1 MKLFRFTLPALVA
14 LLGCSLL
21 VGPAAFG
28 QPATAEGLKVQASK
42 KAGSVVIPVFNLS
55 GPFTEKPVAED
66 NLFAFGAAESQSLY
80 SLMKTLRQAKDDTAV
95 PAIVLVVNSPSIGRA
110 QLEELSRCFDE
121 LKAAGKKIH
130 VHSDTFSMGQYALVS
145 HASEISMVPTG
156 YLFITG
162 LYGEQMFL
170 KGLLEKISVKPD
182 FFTCGDF
189 KTAAEMFM
197 RKGPSPQAQ
206 EMSKWLYDD
215 IYANMLQLIADGRNV
230 TSKKAEEWI
239 DQGVFTAE
247 DALKAGV
254 VDQVEHRQD
263 LESRLRDLYGSTL
276 KFTSDYSTKDKDKDK
291 IDLSSPFGVMSFY
304 AELLS
309 PSTPEKNTKPA
320 VGIVYLEGSILDGN
334 PSGNPFLAE
343 AAAFSG
349 PIRKALDAA
358 AEDDAI
364 KCVVFR
370 VNSPGGSAVASEVIL
385 NAAKRVAAK
394 KPLIVSMG
402 DVAASGG
409 YYVACATDTI
419 VAEPSTITGSI
430 GVVAGK
436 MATGELWNRLGIS
449 FSPIARGKNSALLGS
464 LNVFTDSEREAMQ
477 NYMNATYVVFKGHV
491 TEIRGDKLSKPIDE
505 LAGGRVYTG
514 KQALELGLVD
524 RLGGLTEAIKLAAK
538 KAKLSE
544 GYDVRII
551 PRPQNFIEMLMS
563 DLNGDKDDGNH
574 IAMKLMSPEIRGLW
588 QQILPVLNTLDADRV
603 EAVTQAL
610 LQLTILQADGVS
622 LTMPIHVSK

>member
-1 MKLFRFTLPALVA
+1 MNIYRLTHPALI
-14 LLGCSLL
+14 LMCGCSLL
-21 VGPAAFG
+21 LGSTAFG
-28 QPATAEGLKVQASK
+28 QAAAAEELKVQASK

-55 GPFTEKPVAED
+55 GAFTEKPVADD
-66 NLFAFGAAESQSLY
+66 NPFSFGATGGKSLY
-80 SLMKTLRQAKDDTAV
+80 SMLKTLRQVKDDDAV
-95 PAIVLVVNSPSIGRA
+95 PAVVLVVNSPSIGRA

-121 LKAAGKKIH
+121 LKEAGKKIH

-170 KGLLEKISVKPD
+170 KGLLDKISVKPD

-197 RKGPSPQAQ
+197 RTSPSPEAQ

-230 TSKKAEEWI
+230 TSDEAEKWI

-254 VDQVEHRQD
+254 VDVVEHRQD
-263 LESRLRDLYGSTL
+263 LESRLRDQYGSTL
-276 KFTSDYSTKDKDKDK
+276 KFNSDYGTKDKGK
-291 IDLSSPFGVMSFY
+291 IDLSSPFGVMNFY
-304 AELLS
+304 AELLA
-309 PSTPEKNTKPA
+309 PSTPKKSTKPA
-320 VGIVYLEGSILDGN
+320 VGIVYLEGSIMDGN

-402 DVAASGG
+402 DVAGSGG
-409 YYVACATDTI
+409 YYVACATETI

-430 GVVAGK
+430 GVVSGK
-436 MATGELWNRLGIS
+436 MATGELWERLGIN
-449 FSPIARGKNSALLGS
+449 FSPIARGKNAALLGS
-464 LNVFTDSEREAMQ
+464 LKVFTDSEREAMQ
-477 NYMNATYVVFKGHV
+477 SYMNATYDVFKGHV
-491 TEIRGDKLSKPIDE
+491 TAIRGDKLSKPIDD

-524 RLGGLTEAIKLAAK
+524 RLGGLTEAIQIAAK
-538 KAKLSE
+538 KAKLAD
-544 GYDVRII
+544 GYEVRIV
-551 PRPQNFIEMLMS
+551 PRPKNFIETLMS
-563 DLNGDKDDGNH
+563 DLNGKSDDGKH
-574 IAMKLMSPEIRGLW
+574 IALKLMSPEVRGMW
-588 QQILPVLNTLDADRV
+588 QQILPVLNNLDADRV
-603 EAVTQAL
+603 KAVTQAL

-622 LTMPIHVSK
+622 LTMPIHVSN

>member
-14 LLGCSLL
+14 MLGCSLL
-21 VGPAAFG
+21 VGPPAFG
-28 QPATAEGLKVQASK
+28 QAAAAEGLKVQASK

-55 GPFTEKPVAED
+55 GPFTEKPVADD
-66 NLFAFGAAESQSLY
+66 NPFAFGAAEGQSLY
-80 SLMKTLRQAKDDTAV
+80 SMMETLRQVKDDDAV

-170 KGLLEKISVKPD
+170 KGLLDKISVKPD

-230 TSKKAEEWI
+230 TPEKAEEWV

-276 KFTSDYSTKDKDKDK
+276 KFHSDYGTQEKGK
-291 IDLSSPFGVMSFY
+291 IDLSSPFGVMNFY

-309 PSTPEKNTKPA
+309 PSTPKKSTKPA
-320 VGIVYLEGSILDGN
+320 VGIVYLEGSIMDGN

-402 DVAASGG
+402 DVAGSGG

-430 GVVAGK
+430 GVVSGK
-436 MATGELWNRLGIS
+436 MATGELWNRLGIN
-449 FSPIARGKNSALLGS
+449 FSPIARGKNAALLGS

-491 TEIRGDKLSKPIDE
+491 TAIRGDKLSKPIDE

-524 RLGGLTEAIKLAAK
+524 RLGGLTEAIELAAK

-544 GYDVRII
+544 GYEVRIV

-563 DLNGDKDDGNH
+563 DLNGKKDDGNH
-574 IAMKLMSPEIRGLW
+574 IALKLMSPEIRGLW

-603 EAVTQAL
+603 KAVTQAL
-610 LQLTILQADGVS
+610 LQLSILQADGVS
-622 LTMPIHVSK
+622 LTMPIQVSK